1 MGGLAV
7 GCRSREQQLMWFHR
21 AGAVAVLSALT
32 LGSATGRSDDASKAP
47 PPAAGF
53 LEFLGSVDRLSE
65 LNPNYL
71 AQPDPVKAARPAASG
86 GGRPSLAPPATP
98 APSPSG

>member
-1 MGGLAV
+1 
-7 GCRSREQQLMWFHR
+7 MWLER
-21 AGAVAVLSALT
+21 AAAIAVLSALT
-32 LGSATGRSDDASKAP
+32 LGSATGRSDDASKAPP

-71 AQPDPVKAARPAASG
+71 SQPGQRKARPTANG
-86 GGRPSLAPPATP
+86 GTRPPPAPPPP
-98 APSPSG
+98 APGDKNNG

>member
-1 MGGLAV
+1 
-7 GCRSREQQLMWFHR
+7 MWLHR
-21 AGAVAVLSALT
+21 AAAIAVLSALT
-32 LGSATGRSDDASKAP
+32 LGSATGRSDDASKAPP

-71 AQPDPVKAARPAASG
+71 SQPVQAKGARPG
-86 GGRPSLAPPATP
+86 GTRPPPTP
-98 APSPSG
+98 PPTLPGDKNNG